1 MSSTGTRIAW
11 PLRAWL
17 AVEVMFG
24 VAASLSIGVSPA
36 EAATNFA
43 WPIQPAVMA
52 AFLGAFYLTTAPL
65 FVLPLFAKRWEAIR
79 PMVLPTVLFTT
90 VQLIATFLH
99 WDKFRIDSTPFY
111 VWFAS
116 YLLPPP
122 IFLAAYL
129 WQQRRSARAPAPAE
143 DRLPAWLRQ
152 ALIAGGLLLL
162 AAATAIFAFP
172 QLLIPYFAWKLT
184 PLTARSFCGWLM
196 LVGAMLLSIARED
209 SRERSRLASPMLF
222 LIFPVLLF
230 QLSRFS
236 EQVSWGNPLL
246 WLLLA
251 ICAAAGALGLYLARG
266 SWRQSIAG
274 PD

>member
-1 MSSTGTRIAW
+1 MSSAGTPMAW

-24 VAASLSIGVSPA
+24 VAASLSIGVSPE

-52 AFLGAFYLTTAPL
+52 SVLGAFYLTTAPL
-65 FVLPLFAKRWEAIR
+65 FVLPLLAKRWEAIR
-79 PMVLPTVLFTT
+79 AMVLPTILFTT
-90 VQLIATFLH
+90 IQLIATFLH
-99 WDKFRIDSTPFY
+99 WDKFRSDSTPFY

-129 WQQRRSARAPAPAE
+129 WQQRRAAPVAHPAG
-143 DRLPAWLRQ
+143 DRLPAPLRQ
-152 ALIAGGLLLL
+152 ALMVGGGLLLVS
-162 AAATAIFAFP
+162 AITTFVFP
-172 QLLIPYFAWKLT
+172 QLLIPHFAWKLT
-184 PLTARSFCGWLM
+184 PLTTRSLSGWLM

-230 QLSRFS
+230 QICRFS
-236 EQVSWGNPLL
+236 GQVNWSNPVL
-246 WLLLA
+246 WLGLA
-251 ICAAAGALGLYLARG
+251 TFAAVGAGGVFLARG
-266 SWRQSIAG
+266 SWRQAMR
-274 PD
+274 